1 MHNAAFRAAGIEAVY
16 LPLPATDVA
25 DFVSF
30 ARAFDLKGAS
40 VTIPFKVA
48 LRDQVDDLRPIARR
62 IGAINTIRSIDGRW
76 IGDNT
81 DASGFLQPLHERGF
95 VLSGKRASVL
105 GAGGSARAVA
115 LALAT
120 SGARVRV
127 HARRSASAEAI
138 ASLVEG
144 QVGPWPP
151 APGTWDLLV
160 NCTPVGMRQPAETP
174 VPAAALSG
182 SIVYDLVYNPS
193 STRLLRE
200 AEAAGCLTIGG
211 LAMLVAQAQE
221 QFQWWTGR
229 RPPPDVM
236 RDAAAK
242 RLARFEA
249 GDDDVV

>member
-1 MHNAAFRAAGIEAVY
+1 
-16 LPLPATDVA
+16 
-25 DFVSF
+25 
-30 ARAFDLKGAS
+30 
-40 VTIPFKVA
+40 
-48 LRDQVDDLRPIARR
+48 
-62 IGAINTIRSIDGRW
+62 
-76 IGDNT
+76 
-81 DASGFLQPLHERGF
+81 
-95 VLSGKRASVL
+95 
-105 GAGGSARAVA
+105 
-115 LALAT
+115 
-120 SGARVRV
+120 
-127 HARRSASAEAI
+127 
-138 ASLVEG
+138 
-144 QVGPWPP
+144 
-151 APGTWDLLV
+151 
-160 NCTPVGMRQPAETP
+160 MRQPAETP